1 MTAALEGG
9 EWSAARPG
17 HTLPSGKDPE
27 TILQQAGWALGSVW
41 TGGKSHTHR
50 DSIPKRQAR
59 SSIAIPTELPGPQ
72 RGTCGLDKRIVKF
85 KDNEIYFLAKF
96 LFCESLFKR
105 EVRRKLEGVL
115 NSQ

>member
-59 SSIAIPTELPGPQ
+59 SSVAIPIELSGPQ
-72 RGTCGLDKRIVKF
+72 RGTFGLDKRIVKF
-85 KDNEIYFLAKF
+85 KDSEIYFLAKLFF
-96 LFCESLFKR
+96 LQVPF
-105 EVRRKLEGVL
+105 
-115 NSQ
+115 